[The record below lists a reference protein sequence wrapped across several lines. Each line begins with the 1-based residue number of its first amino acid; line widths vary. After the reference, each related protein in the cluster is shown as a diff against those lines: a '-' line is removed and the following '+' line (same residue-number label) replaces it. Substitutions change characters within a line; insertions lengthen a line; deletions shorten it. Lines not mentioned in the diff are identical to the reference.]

1 MTTIALVEPSAIS
14 PARLAETLASSLTFA
29 QFSGAVGRWKDEL
42 ARNFAAVVFEPQ
54 ELETLARLGPALDV
68 LAIVEE
74 WCPDVITALP
84 ILARIERDTRAIR
97 LRVLIRPQFPD
108 IADAYPHPD
117 GRSHIPTFVFF
128 DRSGRQRGVFI
139 ERPEVLNEWVFAVFR
154 TFIARRAPDAD
165 LDDLQSV
172 PVEIKKAAADDL
184 LIERRA
190 VRGVER
196 VQLINALKQ
205 AAGA

>member
-1 MTTIALVEPSAIS
+1 MTTIALAELSAIS
-14 PARLAETLASSLTFA
+14 PSRLAEALAGSLTFA
-29 QFSGAVGRWKDEL
+29 QFSDTVARWRDEL
-42 ARNFAAVVFEPQ
+42 TLNFDAVVFEPA
-54 ELETLARLGPALDV
+54 ELDALGRLGPPLDV

-84 ILARIERDTRAIR
+84 ILARIERDTGAIR
-97 LRVLIRPQFPD
+97 LHVLIRPGFQD

-128 DRSGRQRGVFI
+128 DQAGRQRGVFI
-139 ERPEVLNEWVFAVFR
+139 ERPEALNEWVFAVFR
-154 TFIARRAPDAD
+154 TFIARRAPDVD
-165 LDDLQSV
+165 LDDLQSI

-190 VRGVER
+190 VRSVER
-196 VQLINALKQ
+196 IQLVKAVKQ